1 MCFVRETGQIW
12 LSTLNTFIVGLEA
25 LACQV
30 LQVLWDRVALGALL
44 SLGAGKDQLLEET
57 KRYGFGPCLL
67 LWLFM
72 LFW

>member
-12 LSTLNTFIVGLEA
+12 RSTLNTFIVGLEA

-44 SLGAGKDQLLEET
+44 SLGAGRDQLLEDIAAYKT
-57 KRYGFGPCLL
+57 
-67 LWLFM
+67 
-72 LFW
+72 